1 MGDYQGSGI
10 VSGGGS
16 STNVFETRL
25 WYGFHTCYQKKTT
38 VNTVYPGVGIT
49 RAQQEIGAI
58 SMSDFFGGNYPN
70 GIWRRYSN
78 AKGTQKSVSYSQING
93 SNLYE
98 LSVTNDSIAAKED
111 NGGWSEP

>member
-1 MGDYQGSGI
+1 MGAYQGNGI

-16 STNVFETRL
+16 TTNMFQTMI

-38 VNTVYPGVGIT
+38 VNTVYPGVWIT
-49 RAQQEIGAI
+49 RAQQEVSAINMSHLAI
-58 SMSDFFGGNYPN
+58 SSGNITRTYF
-70 GIWRRYSN
+70 N
-78 AKGTQKSVSYSQING
+78 AKGTQKTATYTQINN

-98 LSVTNDSIAAKED
+98 LSVTNDRIAAKED